1 MNKNII
7 TFAVSVIICA
17 ITAWLI
23 FWGMEGLPPTKIIA
37 LSIPIGFA
45 AIMTDFFIN
54 AFISFFIDEIMGDK
68 K

>member
-7 TFAVSVIICA
+7 TFTISVIICA

-23 FWGMEGLPPTKIIA
+23 FWGMKGLPPIKIIV

-54 AFISFFIDEIMGDK
+54 AFILFFIDEVMGNK